1 MNVLITGGS
10 GLIAGR
16 LADYIKSI
24 HNVTLVSR
32 SKVNPI
38 DQVKILIA
46 HELDSQ
52 TLQSQD
58 IIIHAAS
65 PNHHQCNDDKIREKY
80 LKTTKKL
87 INDASQN
94 NVKKFIF
101 TSSTRIYGRLL
112 NGNISEETDLS
123 IEDNY
128 SLVKKE
134 IEDYLQKVSLSSGLT
149 AYSLRLSNSYGYP
162 IMKKTQCWD
171 LVVMYACKQAFI
183 DNKIALRSNGE
194 EYKDFIPVSAVAE
207 TINNIIMIKDKHKY
221 GVYNITSGNT
231 EKIKN
236 ILNYLTDRIYHLNKK
251 QVKLILSSSQEKY
264 TQYQIHN
271 ALNSIKCAPVI
282 NHVNEMDMLIKYCK
296 KNYL

>member
-16 LADYIKSI
+16 LAHHIKSI

-101 TSSTRIYGRLL
+101 TSSTRVYGRSL

-134 IEDYLQKVSLSSGLT
+134 IEDYLQKVSLSSDLT
-149 AYSLRLSNSYGYP
+149 AYSLRISNSYGYP
-162 IMKKTQCWD
+162 VMKEAQCWD

-194 EYKDFIPVSAVAE
+194 EYKDFIPVSAVTE
-207 TINNIIMIKDKHKY
+207 TINNIIKIKDKHKY
-221 GVYNITSGNT
+221 GVYNVTSGNT

-236 ILNYLTDRIYHLNKK
+236 ILNYLTDRIYNLNKK
-251 QVKLILSSSQEKY
+251 QIKLLLSSSQEKY

-271 ALNSIKCAPVI
+271 ALSSIKCAPVI